1 MSLTGSIL
9 EFLPDYVPKSDIKI
23 DEREEFKVRD
33 SGTPKTVYKIKQGP
47 VKRLDEVIATVSG
60 TTQSLEIDEEVEIR
74 DTTGDAQYDSIAF
87 IDSDVLPDDGTE
99 FQATYVAEP
108 LLSRYV
114 GSFDEDI
121 KKLGDKIDD
130 SIDGKYLDTAEG
142 RELDRIGAQ
151 YGPIG
156 RRLGREDNEYRS
168 FLRSIVETFDAT
180 GTKSGIRFVTGAVL
194 EVDPDLV
201 EIIEDFDNQEFRV
214 RVEHPDSQV
223 QTTSLNSLIDLSSPT
238 GVGVSGPPTLYLERN
253 IGITSKTPTVFDS
266 NPSIS
271 LNYKIPTFLNSTN
284 SLSFSTDIVD
294 LDRKIRLGF
303 EFTGFEAIESSLG
316 LGSSTINSD
325 RTLGSQLTTFSSSTE
340 IGLENTGSVITD
352 SSEGLSSSTLD
363 SGDTYE

>member
-60 TTQSLEIDEEVEIR
+60 TTQRLEIDEEVEIR

-121 KKLGDKIDD
+121 KQLGDKIDD

-271 LNYKIPTFLNSTN
+271 
-284 SLSFSTDIVD
+284 FSTDIVD

-325 RTLGSQLTTFSSSTE
+325 RTLGSQLTIFSSSTE